1 MKIGEILELSLT
13 QSLAEIAKEHLSIGK
28 EKARSGLQKA
38 GCYSQ
43 NGMKGW
49 FFDGDEKRLEQSIY
63 DFVEPRKIHH
73 KPSPNVPTNV
83 HKERK
88 KEPTNEP
95 MNQRSVKRNESSL
108 ERMNVVRKRSSFDL
122 EVGLMK
128 ELKVQAILHDRH
140 VYEIVE
146 TALRQYLNDLKKE
159 SS

>member
-1 MKIGEILELSLT
+1 
-13 QSLAEIAKEHLSIGK
+13 
-28 EKARSGLQKA
+28 
-38 GCYSQ
+38 
-43 NGMKGW
+43 MKGW

-63 DFVEPRKIHH
+63 DFVEPRKINH

-88 KEPTNEP
+88 KETTNEP
-95 MNQRSVKRNESSL
+95 SL